1 MLNVYFYS
9 MKKFSLI
16 LFGLLIL
23 LNACQDVEKNTFKLK
38 GTTNLPEGK
47 QIFRIQ
53 ANANNQP
60 STIDTAT
67 VANGQFSFKGSVE
80 QIDVNFL
87 FVEGEQV
94 NTPFIVE
101 EGIIEVNLLQE
112 RLTEM
117 NLAGTPSNND
127 LQTYREET
135 KTFAD
140 NLNAIASEIQ
150 AANSL
155 GDNILVQDLQQQYT
169 DMQADL
175 IDYEKDFI
183 KTNVDSYISALI
195 LERFLNQKTLPR
207 NEVKEIFS
215 TYSDRIRSSK
225 SGINVSNIVNAPVNP
240 TAIGE
245 IAPLFD
251 GPTPTGDRIALESFR
266 GKVVIIDFWA
276 SWCRPCRIENP
287 NLVRLYKRMH
297 DKGLEIVGVSLD
309 RNKASWERAIADD
322 GLTWNHV
329 SNLQFWADPIA
340 QLYSVRAIPAA
351 FVLDREG
358 RIVAKNLR
366 GAQLD
371 AKIEAL
377 LAD

>member
-1 MLNVYFYS
+1 MLNVYFCP
-9 MKKFSLI
+9 MKKLPFI
-16 LFGLLIL
+16 LLGLLIV
-23 LNACQDVEKNTFKLK
+23 LNACQGVEKNTFKLN

-67 VANGQFSFKGSVE
+67 VTNGQFSFKGSVE

-101 EGIIEVNLLQE
+101 EGVIEVNLLQE
-112 RLTEM
+112 QLTEM
-117 NLAGTPSNND
+117 NLGGTPSNND

-135 KTFAD
+135 KAFA
-140 NLNAIASEIQ
+140 NELNAIVTEIQ

-155 GDNILVQDLQQQYT
+155 GDNILAKDLQQQYT
-169 DMQADL
+169 ELQADL
-175 IDYEKDFI
+175 INYEKNFI
-183 KTNVDSYISALI
+183 KTNIDSYISALI
-195 LERFLNQKTLPR
+195 LERFLNQKTMPR

-215 TYSDRIRSSK
+215 TYSERIRSSK

-329 SNLQFWADPIA
+329 SNLQYWADPIA
-340 QLYSVRAIPAA
+340 QLYSVRSIPAA

-358 RIVAKNLR
+358 RIVGKNLR

-371 AKIEAL
+371 AKIEEL
-377 LAD
+377 LTD

>member
-23 LNACQDVEKNTFKLK
+23 LNACQGVEKNTFKLK

-60 STIDTAT
+60 TTIDTAT

-225 SGINVSNIVNAPVNP
+225 SGINVSNFVNAPVNP

-309 RNKASWERAIADD
+309 RNKASWDRAIADD

-329 SNLQFWADPIA
+329 SNLQYWADPIA

>member
-1 MLNVYFYS
+1 MLNVYFYG
-9 MKKFSLI
+9 MKKFSFI
-16 LFGLLIL
+16 LFGLLIIF
-23 LNACQDVEKNTFKLK
+23 NACQGVEKNTFKLN

-47 QIFRIQ
+47 KIFRIQ

-67 VANGQFSFKGSVE
+67 VSNGKFSFKGNVE

-101 EGIIEVNLLQE
+101 EGVIEVNLLQE
-112 RLTEM
+112 RLAEM
-117 NLAGTPSNND
+117 NLKGTPSNSD

-135 KTFAD
+135 KTFAN

-155 GDNILVQDLQQQYT
+155 GDNILVQDLQQQYN
-169 DMQADL
+169 DLQADL
-175 IDYEKDFI
+175 INYEKDFI

-195 LERFLNQKTLPR
+195 IERFLNQKTMPR
-207 NEVKEIFS
+207 NEIKEIFS

-225 SGINVSNIVNAPVNP
+225 SGINISNIVNAPVNP

-245 IAPLFD
+245 IAPLFE

-266 GKVVIIDFWA
+266 GKVVIVDFWA

-329 SNLQFWADPIA
+329 SNLQYWADPIA
-340 QLYSVRAIPAA
+340 QLYSVRSIPAA

-371 AKIEAL
+371 AKIEEL
-377 LAD
+377 LVD

>member
-16 LFGLLIL
+16 LYGLLIL
-23 LNACQDVEKNTFKLK
+23 LSACQGVEKNTFKLN

-60 STIDTAT
+60 TTIDTAT

-112 RLTEM
+112 RLAEM

-140 NLNAIASEIQ
+140 NLNAIVSEIQ

-169 DMQADL
+169 DMQEDL
-175 IDYEKDFI
+175 IDYEKNFI
-183 KTNVDSYISALI
+183 KTNIDSYISALI

-225 SGINVSNIVNAPVNP
+225 SGINVSNVVNAPVNP
-240 TAIGE
+240 AAIGE

-329 SNLQFWADPIA
+329 SNLQYWADPIA

-351 FVLDREG
+351 FVLDSEG

>member
-1 MLNVYFYS
+1 
-9 MKKFSLI
+9 MKKLLFISL
-16 LFGLLIL
+16 GVLIL
-23 LNACQDVEKNTFKLK
+23 LNACQGVEKNTFLLNGK
-38 GTTNLPEGK
+38 TNLSEGK

-60 STIDTAT
+60 STVDTAI
-67 VANGQFSFKGSVE
+67 VSKGKFSFKGSVD

-87 FVEGEQV
+87 FIEGEQV
-94 NTPFIVE
+94 NTPFILE
-101 EGIIEVNLLQE
+101 EGVIEVNLLQE
-112 RLTEM
+112 KLTEM
-117 NLAGTPSNND
+117 NLAGTTSNND

-135 KTFAD
+135 KEFAN
-140 NLNAIASEIQ
+140 NLNAIVSEIQ
-150 AANSL
+150 TANSL
-155 GDNILVQDLQQQYT
+155 GDNLLVQDLQQQYT
-169 DMQADL
+169 DLQGDL
-175 IDYEKDFI
+175 IEYEKEFI
-183 KTNVDSYISALI
+183 KTNVDSYISVLI
-195 LERFLNQKTLPR
+195 LERFLNQKTMPR
-207 NEVKEIFS
+207 NEVKEIFN
-215 TYSDRIRSSK
+215 TYSNRIRSSK

-245 IAPLFD
+245 IAPLFE
-251 GPTPTGDRIALESFR
+251 GPTPTGERIALESFK

-329 SNLQFWADPIA
+329 SNLQYWADPIA
-340 QLYSVRAIPAA
+340 QLYSVRSIPAA
-351 FVLDREG
+351 FVLNREG

-371 AKIEAL
+371 AKIEEL
-377 LAD
+377 LSD

>member
-23 LNACQDVEKNTFKLK
+23 LNACQGVEKNTFKLN

-329 SNLQFWADPIA
+329 SNLQYWADPIA

>member
-1 MLNVYFYS
+1 MLNVYFYP
-9 MKKFSLI
+9 MKKFSFI
-16 LFGLLIL
+16 LFGLLIV
-23 LNACQDVEKNTFKLK
+23 LNACQGVEKNTFKLN

-67 VANGQFSFKGSVE
+67 VTNGQFSFKGSVE

-117 NLAGTPSNND
+117 NLGGTPSNSD

-135 KTFAD
+135 KTFAN

-155 GDNILVQDLQQQYT
+155 GDNILAQDLQQQYT
-169 DMQADL
+169 DLQADL
-175 IDYEKDFI
+175 INYEKGFI
-183 KTNVDSYISALI
+183 KTKVDSYISALI

-207 NEVKEIFS
+207 NEVKDIFS

-251 GPTPTGDRIALESFR
+251 GPTPAGDRIALESFR

-329 SNLQFWADPIA
+329 SNLQYWADPIA
-340 QLYSVRAIPAA
+340 QLYGVRSIPAA

-358 RIVAKNLR
+358 RIVGKNLR

-371 AKIEAL
+371 AKIEEL

>member
-1 MLNVYFYS
+1 

-175 IDYEKDFI
+175 IDYEKGFI
-183 KTNVDSYISALI
+183 KTNVNSYIA
-195 LERFLNQKTLPR
+195 
-207 NEVKEIFS
+207 V
-215 TYSDRIRSSK
+215 
-225 SGINVSNIVNAPVNP
+225 VS
-240 TAIGE
+240 
-245 IAPLFD
+245 
-251 GPTPTGDRIALESFR
+251 LESMFQ
-266 GKVVIIDFWA
+266 IL
-276 SWCRPCRIENP
+276 S
-287 NLVRLYKRMH
+287 MH
-297 DKGLEIVGVSLD
+297 
-309 RNKASWERAIADD
+309 R
-322 GLTWNHV
+322 
-329 SNLQFWADPIA
+329 
-340 QLYSVRAIPAA
+340 
-351 FVLDREG
+351 
-358 RIVAKNLR
+358 
-366 GAQLD
+366 
-371 AKIEAL
+371 
-377 LAD
+377 

>member
-1 MLNVYFYS
+1 MLNVYFYP
-9 MKKFSLI
+9 MKKFSFI
-16 LFGLLIL
+16 LLGMFIV
-23 LNACQDVEKNTFKLK
+23 LNACQGVEKNTFKLN
-38 GTTNLPEGK
+38 GTTNLPDGK

-101 EGIIEVNLLQE
+101 EGVIEVNLLQE

-117 NLAGTPSNND
+117 KLAGTPSNND

-135 KTFAD
+135 KAFAN
-140 NLNAIASEIQ
+140 NLNAIVSEIQ

-155 GDNILVQDLQQQYT
+155 GDNILAQDLQQQYT
-169 DMQADL
+169 DLQADL
-175 IDYEKDFI
+175 INYEKAFI
-183 KTNVDSYISALI
+183 KSNVDSYISALI
-195 LERFLNQKTLPR
+195 LERFLNQKTMPR

-245 IAPLFD
+245 IAPLFE

-329 SNLQFWADPIA
+329 SNLQYWADPIA
-340 QLYSVRAIPAA
+340 QLYSVRSIPAA

-358 RIVAKNLR
+358 RIVGKNLR

-371 AKIEAL
+371 AKIEEL
-377 LAD
+377 LAN

>member
-1 MLNVYFYS
+1 
-9 MKKFSLI
+9 MKKLPFI
-16 LFGLLIL
+16 LLGLLIV
-23 LNACQDVEKNTFKLK
+23 LNACQGVEKNTFKLN

-67 VANGQFSFKGSVE
+67 VTNGQFSFKGSVE

-101 EGIIEVNLLQE
+101 EGVIEVNLLQE
-112 RLTEM
+112 QLTEM
-117 NLAGTPSNND
+117 NLGGTPSNND

-135 KTFAD
+135 KAFA
-140 NLNAIASEIQ
+140 NELNAIVTEIQ

-155 GDNILVQDLQQQYT
+155 GDNILAKDLQQQYT
-169 DMQADL
+169 ELQADL
-175 IDYEKDFI
+175 INYEKNFI
-183 KTNVDSYISALI
+183 KTNIDSYISALI
-195 LERFLNQKTLPR
+195 LERFLNQKTMPQ

-215 TYSDRIRSSK
+215 TYSERIRSSK

-309 RNKASWERAIADD
+309 QNKASWERAIADD

-329 SNLQFWADPIA
+329 SNLQYWADPIA
-340 QLYSVRAIPAA
+340 QLYSVRSIPAA

-358 RIVAKNLR
+358 RIVGKNLR

-371 AKIEAL
+371 AKIEEL
-377 LAD
+377 LTD

>member
-1 MLNVYFYS
+1 

-23 LNACQDVEKNTFKLK
+23 LNACQGVEKNTFKLN

-53 ANANNQP
+53 ANTNNQP
-60 STIDTAT
+60 TTIDTAT

-87 FVEGEQV
+87 FVEGEQI

-117 NLAGTPSNND
+117 NLAGTSSNND

-225 SGINVSNIVNAPVNP
+225 SGINVSNFVNAPVNP

-309 RNKASWERAIADD
+309 RNKASWDRAIADD

-329 SNLQFWADPIA
+329 SNLQYWADPIA

>member
-1 MLNVYFYS
+1 
-9 MKKFSLI
+9 
-16 LFGLLIL
+16 
-23 LNACQDVEKNTFKLK
+23 
-38 GTTNLPEGK
+38 
-47 QIFRIQ
+47 
-53 ANANNQP
+53 
-60 STIDTAT
+60 
-67 VANGQFSFKGSVE
+67 
-80 QIDVNFL
+80 
-87 FVEGEQV
+87 
-94 NTPFIVE
+94 
-101 EGIIEVNLLQE
+101 
-112 RLTEM
+112 M

-225 SGINVSNIVNAPVNP
+225 SGINVSNFVNAPVNP

-309 RNKASWERAIADD
+309 RNKASWDRAIADD

-329 SNLQFWADPIA
+329 SNLQYWADPIA

>member
-16 LFGLLIL
+16 FFGLLIL
-23 LNACQDVEKNTFKLK
+23 LNACQGVEKNTFKLN

-60 STIDTAT
+60 TTIDTAT

-101 EGIIEVNLLQE
+101 EGTIEVNLLQE

-117 NLAGTPSNND
+117 NLSGTSSNKD

-140 NLNAIASEIQ
+140 NLNSIASEIQ
-150 AANSL
+150 SANSL

-169 DMQADL
+169 NLQADL
-175 IDYEKDFI
+175 FDYENNFI
-183 KTNVDSYISALI
+183 KSNVDSYISALI

-207 NEVKEIFS
+207 NEAKEIFS

-251 GPTPTGDRIALESFR
+251 GPSPNGDRIALENFR

-309 RNKASWERAIADD
+309 RNKTSWERAIADD
-322 GLTWNHV
+322 GLSWNHV
-329 SNLQFWADPIA
+329 SNLKYWADPIA

-351 FVLDREG
+351 FVLDGEG

-371 AKIEAL
+371 AKINDL

>member
-1 MLNVYFYS
+1 

-169 DMQADL
+169 DMQVDL

-183 KTNVDSYISALI
+183 KKNVDSYISALI

-251 GPTPTGDRIALESFR
+251 GPTPTGDRITLESFR

-377 LAD
+377 LTD

>member
-1 MLNVYFYS
+1 

-140 NLNAIASEIQ
+140 RMSTLI
-150 AANSL
+150 SL
-155 GDNILVQDLQQQYT
+155 
-169 DMQADL
+169 
-175 IDYEKDFI
+175 
-183 KTNVDSYISALI
+183 
-195 LERFLNQKTLPR
+195 
-207 NEVKEIFS
+207 
-215 TYSDRIRSSK
+215 
-225 SGINVSNIVNAPVNP
+225 
-240 TAIGE
+240 
-245 IAPLFD
+245 PL
-251 GPTPTGDRIALESFR
+251 S
-266 GKVVIIDFWA
+266 
-276 SWCRPCRIENP
+276 
-287 NLVRLYKRMH
+287 
-297 DKGLEIVGVSLD
+297 
-309 RNKASWERAIADD
+309 
-322 GLTWNHV
+322 
-329 SNLQFWADPIA
+329 
-340 QLYSVRAIPAA
+340 
-351 FVLDREG
+351 
-358 RIVAKNLR
+358 
-366 GAQLD
+366 
-371 AKIEAL
+371 
-377 LAD
+377 

>member
-23 LNACQDVEKNTFKLK
+23 LNACQDVKKNTFKLR

-169 DMQADL
+169 DMQVDL

-287 NLVRLYKRMH
+287 NLVRLYKRMQ

-329 SNLQFWADPIA
+329 SNLQYWADPIA

>member
-1 MLNVYFYS
+1 MLNVYFCP
-9 MKKFSLI
+9 MKKLPFI
-16 LFGLLIL
+16 LLGLLIV
-23 LNACQDVEKNTFKLK
+23 LNACQGVEKNTFKLN

-67 VANGQFSFKGSVE
+67 VTNGQFSFKGSVE

-101 EGIIEVNLLQE
+101 EGVIEVNLLQE
-112 RLTEM
+112 QLTEM
-117 NLAGTPSNND
+117 NLGGTPSNND
-127 LQTYREET
+127 LQTYR
-135 KTFAD
+135 
-140 NLNAIASEIQ
+140 
-150 AANSL
+150 SL
-155 GDNILVQDLQQQYT
+155 GDNILAKDLQQQYT
-169 DMQADL
+169 ELQADL
-175 IDYEKDFI
+175 INYEKNFI
-183 KTNVDSYISALI
+183 KTNIDSYISALI
-195 LERFLNQKTLPR
+195 LERFLNQKTMPR

-215 TYSDRIRSSK
+215 TYSERIRSSK

-251 GPTPTGDRIALESFR
+251 GPTPTGDRIALKSFR

-329 SNLQFWADPIA
+329 SNLQYWADPIA
-340 QLYSVRAIPAA
+340 QLYSVRSIPAA

-358 RIVAKNLR
+358 RIVGKNLR

-371 AKIEAL
+371 AKIEEL
-377 LAD
+377 LTD